1 MKGQG
6 RSWQSWLLALGL
18 GGTVLGL
25 IMLAGWQ
32 PGIPNVAQLFYTIT
46 PVSSPTPFPPA
57 MPTLTP
63 VPLPTARLTT
73 PTFFIP
79 TPTSTRVVKVEPDPI
94 ATAQVAG
101 RATLQ
106 AIESAKVLAR
116 LQSLL
121 ATRPTPRP
129 RRTAFYTR
137 ESRLVLA
144 QYFAWYDADGWND
157 CNISAGDQ
165 PFEPYGSDDPAA
177 ITRQI
182 RMAHDIGLDGFLLHW
197 FGPGDRTDRNF
208 ETLLTRSQW
217 LDFYSSIVFSYH
229 IWHALPNPTHQ
240 NIVEAIRYVMDRYS
254 DQPNFLH
261 LEGKP
266 VLFFIDVYR
275 MPVAAGQTP
284 QQFWAN
290 VRDEVDPQHQAWWI
304 AEGLDASYL
313 TVFDGLYVF
322 KITHA
327 DYPDDYRKSSRWAGQ
342 VRKWEEQTGQPKL
355 WLATITPGW
364 DDLRSRCKA
373 DVRVPNQP
381 HRRDRENGVLYQATF
396 DAALQSNPD
405 WLLLSSFNEWVEG
418 TYIEPSV
425 FYEDK
430 YLEMTRELVNIF
442 KDNEK

>member
-1 MKGQG
+1 MQDQG
-6 RSWQSWLLALGL
+6 RSWQPWLFALGL
-18 GGTVLGL
+18 GGVVLGL
-25 IMLAGWQ
+25 IVLAGWQ
-32 PGIPNVAQLFYTIT
+32 PGIPSVAQLFYTIT
-46 PVSSPTPFPPA
+46 PIPTPTAFPTSTST
-57 MPTLTP
+57 PTL
-63 VPLPTARLTT
+63 VPLPTARLGT
-73 PTFFIP
+73 PTPSVP
-79 TPTSTRVVKVEPDPI
+79 TPTSTRVVKVEPDPA
-94 ATAQVAG
+94 ATVQAAA

-106 AIESAKVLAR
+106 AVESAQALAR

-121 ATRPTPRP
+121 TTRPTPKP
-129 RRTAFYTR
+129 RQTAFYTR

-157 CNISAGDQ
+157 CNISAEDQ
-165 PFEPYGSDDPAA
+165 PLEPYGSDDPQT
-177 ITRQI
+177 ITRHI

-217 LDFYSSIVFSYH
+217 FDFYSTIVFSYH
-229 IWHALPNPTHQ
+229 IWHANPNPTRQ
-240 NIVEAIRYVMDRYS
+240 NIVEAIRYVMGRYS
-254 DQPNFLH
+254 TQPNFLY

-275 MPVAAGQTP
+275 TPKAAGETP
-284 QQFWAN
+284 QQFWAG
-290 VRDEVDPQHQAWWI
+290 VRDEVDPQRQAWWI

-327 DYPDDYRKSSRWAGQ
+327 DYPDDYRKSTRWAGQ
-342 VRKWEEQTGQPKL
+342 VRKWQEQTGQPKL
-355 WLATITPGW
+355 WLATISPGW
-364 DDLRSRCKA
+364 DDLRAGCRA
-373 DVRVPNQP
+373 DVRVPNRP
-381 HRRDRENGVLYQATF
+381 HRRDREEGALYQATF

-425 FYEDK
+425 QYGDK

-442 KDNEK
+442 KDN